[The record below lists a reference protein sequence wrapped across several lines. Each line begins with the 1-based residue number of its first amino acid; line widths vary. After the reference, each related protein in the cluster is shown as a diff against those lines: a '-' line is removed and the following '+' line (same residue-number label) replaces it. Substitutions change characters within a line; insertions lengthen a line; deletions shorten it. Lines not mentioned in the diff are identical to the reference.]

1 MEKKKKKF
9 YAVAKGR
16 NAGIFSAWFGASGA
30 EAQIRGYPGA
40 RYKGFPTIEEAR
52 EWMLEMESGAASQKP
67 ARKKTSRAAATA
79 APSGEERLQAGN
91 TVIYT
96 DGGCSYNPGPGG
108 YGTVILNGTT
118 RKELSGGF
126 RLTTNNRMELLACIE
141 GLKALPSKTTVTLFS
156 DSRYVVNGITKG
168 WAKKWRSNGWM
179 RTKTDAAEN
188 YDLWDLLL
196 DLCDK
201 HKVEFVWVKGHAGNL
216 GNERCDE
223 LATGSAAGSNLP
235 RDDNYE
241 KGKTKV
247 NV

>member
-16 NAGIFSAWFGASGA
+16 NTGIFSAWFGASGT
-30 EAQIRGYPGA
+30 EEQIRGYPGA
-40 RYKGFPTIEEAR
+40 RYKGFFTIEEAR
-52 EWMLEMESGAASQKP
+52 EWLQEMESGTAQKQTARKRP
-67 ARKKTSRAAATA
+67 ARAAEPS
-79 APSGEERLQAGN
+79 APSGAERLKAGN
-91 TVIYT
+91 VVIYT

-126 RLTTNNRMELLACIE
+126 RLTTNNRMELLAGIE
-141 GLKALPSKTTVTLFS
+141 GLQALKSKATVTLFS

-168 WAKKWRSNGWM
+168 WAKKWRANGWM

-188 YDLWDLLL
+188 YDLWGRFL

-201 HKVEFVWVKGHAGNL
+201 HSIEFVWVKGHAGNKE
-216 GNERCDE
+216 NERCDQ
-223 LATGSAAGSNLP
+223 LATGSSAGNDLP
-235 RDDNYE
+235 HDDNYE
-241 KGKTKV
+241 SGKTKV
-247 NV
+247 NS